1 MLHRLPLAVA
11 LSGSAAL
18 SCTAAPPPT
27 PETPATPGFYVG
39 ASMDYAPFLEEHGI
53 VFKEDGEP
61 REALLSLRD
70 AGANLVRWHHRPP
83 PYTNEAIEGSNA
95 LDHMSFERVKE
106 NLRRTEELGMESV
119 LTFMEASSA
128 SHFPT
133 HRPNMVT
140 DDLRDVADDPAALA
154 EAIHGRTFAMLDEL
168 GGLGLMPRI
177 AVVGNEVNERFY
189 SNLEEEERVDRPRNA
204 KLLSAGFAAIR
215 DAAEK
220 HGTDTLVGVH
230 IFGPEHV
237 RWYVETMGP
246 LGLTDYDVLCLSYYP
261 GWHPMGEWDDL
272 GELAAW
278 LSEEHGKKLMI
289 FETFASARSLSPN
302 EDGRVN
308 IYFNGPDGY
317 AEDGEATPEDQ
328 KRFMVD
334 LCRDVYEGGGL
345 GVVYWGADHV
355 ANDTVRV
362 WGDEYGPGSSWENNT
377 FWDADHSL
385 HAGATWMRAAR
396 EAIASHAWE
405 APAAAPAAAAAE

>member
-1 MLHRLPLAVA
+1 MRHLAPA
-11 LSGSAAL
+11 AAAAL
-18 SCTAAPPPT
+18 VGTLALASAPGAA
-27 PETPATPGFYVG
+27 ATEEDTFYVG
-39 ASMDYAPFLEEHGI
+39 ASMDYAPFLEEHGL
-53 VFKEDGEP
+53 VFKEDGQP
-61 REALLSLRD
+61 KEALASLRD
-70 AGANLVRWHHRPP
+70 AGANLVRWHFRPP
-83 PYTNEAIEGSNA
+83 PYTNASLSGSNA
-95 LDHMSFERVKE
+95 LDHMSFERVTE
-106 NLRRTEELGMESV
+106 NLRRTKELGMESA

-140 DDLRDVADDPAALA
+140 DDLRAIADRPAALA
-154 EAIHGRTFAMLDEL
+154 EAIHGRVFGMLDEL

-189 SNLEEEERVDRPRNA
+189 SNLEAEEVVDRPRNA
-204 KLLSAGFAAIR
+204 KLLSAGFRAIR
-215 DAAEK
+215 DAAEE
-220 HGTDTLVGVH
+220 HQSDTLVGVH

-237 RWYVETMGP
+237 RWFVETMKP

-261 GWHPMGEWDDL
+261 GWHPLGEWNDL

-278 LSEEHGKKLMI
+278 LEEEHGKKLMI
-289 FETFASARSLSPN
+289 FETSASARSLSPN

-317 AEDGEATPEDQ
+317 AEDGEATPADQ
-328 KRFMVD
+328 KKFMVE

-355 ANDTVRV
+355 ANDSVRV

-377 FWDADHSL
+377 FWDAGLDL
-385 HAGATWMRAAR
+385 HEGATWMRATR
-396 EAIASHAWE
+396 EAIAGGAWK
-405 APAAAPAAAAAE
+405 APATAAAAR